1 MYVILNPDSSFYRR
15 IQSIIQDINNV
26 IDVNVILNPD
36 SSSHWQ
42 IQSIIQDINSSDQCT
57 SVYLALLKKLVFF
70 IIQFIFATIHDFTV
84 LFDAIHELYF
94 NHILVLFTVLLVK
107 SFQFQLN
114 RLF

>member
-42 IQSIIQDINSSDQCT
+42 IQSIIPRYKQRADRNPSQDLQVLWARPNLIDMEMKTIN
-57 SVYLALLKKLVFF
+57 
-70 IIQFIFATIHDFTV
+70 
-84 LFDAIHELYF
+84 
-94 NHILVLFTVLLVK
+94 
-107 SFQFQLN
+107 
-114 RLF
+114 

>member
-42 IQSIIQDINSSDQCT
+42 IQSIIQDINSSNLCT
-57 SVYLALLKKLVFF
+57 KCVFGM
-70 IIQFIFATIHDFTV
+70 A
-84 LFDAIHELYF
+84 
-94 NHILVLFTVLLVK
+94 
-107 SFQFQLN
+107 
-114 RLF
+114 